1 MKADPVLLVQEQ
13 LEAYNARDLQR
24 FLAVYS
30 ESIVVYRMPSAQP
43 ALSGKAAFGDFY
55 AKNRF
60 NNPALKAEL
69 VSRMAFGNKVID
81 HERITGLGEKPLE
94 AAAVYEVRD
103 GFIQA
108 VWFYYGA

>member
-1 MKADPVLLVQEQ
+1 MKADPVFLVQEQ

-30 ESIVVYRMPSAQP
+30 ESIVVYRMPNAEP
-43 ALSGKAAFGDFY
+43 ALSGKAAFSDFY

-60 NNPALKAEL
+60 NNPALNAEL

-81 HERITGLGEKPLE
+81 HERIMGLGDKPLE
-94 AAAVYEVRD
+94 AAAVYEIRD
-103 GFIQA
+103 GLIQV